1 MLSTSKNRAGESSS
15 PPTGKLRFQRPSRGF
30 TLVELLV
37 VIAIIGV
44 LVALL
49 LPAVQAAREAA
60 RRTQCKNKVKQ
71 LVLALHNFHDGK
83 RVFPPGHFHTRSIVS
98 DDCTS
103 SPTADPKNGRAPWS
117 VYILPFM
124 EQSALFDQFDLSKTF
139 TSSYNSQ
146 EGDNPNKAL
155 FHQVNND
162 FQCPSDINSSSTTP
176 NSNYFGVQG
185 GGDLELALCSVRNGL
200 RVYYDNGIL
209 FHNSRIRMKDISDGT
224 SKTFIVGETKYQ
236 PAPTGRSDG
245 VYLGWSSTG
254 YLTSSSARPGVLAAA
269 IEPINSSEIDGG
281 AGDTLDHFTRMFGS
295 FHAGGCH
302 FALADGSVQFISEN
316 IDRTTYHY
324 LAIRNDGKTTGEIE

>member
-1 MLSTSKNRAGESSS
+1 L
-15 PPTGKLRFQRPSRGF
+15 GF

-83 RVFPPGHFHTRSIVS
+83 RVFPPGHFHTRSIVNS
-98 DDCTS
+98 GCTS
-103 SPTADPKNGRAPWS
+103 APSGDPPNGRAPWS
-117 VYILPFM
+117 VFILPFM
-124 EQSALFDQFDLSKTF
+124 EQNAVFDQFDLSRTF
-139 TSSYNSQ
+139 TSSYASQ
-146 EGDNPNKAL
+146 EGDDPNKTL

-162 FQCPSDINSSSTTP
+162 FQCPSDLNSNSTTP

-185 GGDLELALCSVRNGL
+185 GGDLALALCSVRSSS
-200 RVYYDNGIL
+200 RVYYDNGTL
-209 FHNSRIRMKDISDGT
+209 YHNSRIRMKDISDGT

-236 PAPTGRSDG
+236 LTPTGRTDG
-245 VYLGWSSTG
+245 VHLGWSSTG
-254 YLTSSSARPGVLAAA
+254 YLTTASARPGVLAAA
-269 IEPINSSEIDGG
+269 VEPINSSEMDGG

-295 FHAGGCH
+295 FHVGGCH
-302 FALADGSVQFISEN
+302 FGLADGSVQFISEN
-316 IDRTTYHY
+316 INLATYRY
-324 LAIRNDGKTTGEIE
+324 LAIRSDGKLTGEFE